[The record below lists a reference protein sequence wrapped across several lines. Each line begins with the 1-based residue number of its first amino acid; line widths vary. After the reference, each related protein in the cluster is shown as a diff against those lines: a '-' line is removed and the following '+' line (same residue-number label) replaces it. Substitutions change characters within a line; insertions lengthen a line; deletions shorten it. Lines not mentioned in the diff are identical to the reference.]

1 MRCDQPQLL
10 KYLGLLMLAPCLGV
24 SGTTVVKGV
33 VIQTVR
39 NSKSPRSKTMISL
52 VQASTA
58 TPESKVSTTELVAS
72 MMHKFSPELINSICS
87 LGVEN
92 RYSAM
97 DNYADFL
104 SGARARMTSSTTD
117 LGVKATRKCIEEW
130 GGDPSQIGLLV
141 AATNT
146 PDQMLPCL
154 ASEVMAR
161 THGLLPRSLATVS
174 MQSQGCSVMLKSV
187 EVAQW
192 YLAANPGKMAV
203 VLMSE
208 AHTPYVAQL
217 VRDEYFGFREIARM
231 RKNDQINDVEFEQ
244 QRTET
249 TLAIQS
255 MLFGDGAVALLLGQ
269 DQAGKPTFGP
279 ISHLTND
286 SPDDVNLLSMVANSS
301 HPGLNGKP
309 QYFMRPAVP
318 QRGAHYAVTTI
329 NDVLHNP
336 QSPVSDLSQVDDC
349 LIHTGSKKIL
359 DGVCSQLHLDT
370 DSTKVHKSYDVLE
383 NFGNLSSASTGFML
397 AGKKEW
403 SGPAMVVGFGVGF
416 TASAGLMSMN

>member
-1 MRCDQPQLL
+1 
-10 KYLGLLMLAPCLGV
+10 
-24 SGTTVVKGV
+24 
-33 VIQTVR
+33 
-39 NSKSPRSKTMISL
+39 MINL

-58 TPESKVSTTELVAS
+58 TPENKISTTDLVAS
-72 MMHKFSPELINSICS
+72 MMHKLSPELINTIWT
-87 LGVEN
+87 LGVDD

-104 SGARARMTSSTTD
+104 NGAPTNATASTTEM
-117 LGVKATRKCIEEW
+117 GVNATRKCIEEW
-130 GGDPSQIGLLV
+130 GGDPSQIGLLI

-154 ASEVMAR
+154 ASEVMGR
-161 THGLLPRSLATVS
+161 THGLLPRSLSTVS

-192 YLAANPGKMAV
+192 YLAANPGKLAV

-208 AHTPYVAQL
+208 AHTPFVAPLLQS
-217 VRDEYFGFREIARM
+217 EYYGFREIARM
-231 RKNDQINDVEFEQ
+231 RKHNQIDDVAFEQ
-244 QRTET
+244 QRIET

-255 MLFGDGAVALLLGQ
+255 MLFGDGAVALLLGT
-269 DQAGKPTFGP
+269 DQPGKPTFGP

-286 SPDDVNLLSMVANSS
+286 NPDDVNLLSMVSS
-301 HPGLNGKP
+301 STHPSLRGKP

-318 QRGAHYAVTTI
+318 ARGAHYAVTTV
-329 NDVLHNP
+329 NNVLDDP
-336 QSPVSDLSQVDDC
+336 LSPVSDLSQVDDC

-359 DGVCSQLHLDT
+359 DGVCSQLHLET
-370 DSTKVHKSYDVLE
+370 DSTKVHSSYKVLQE
-383 NFGNLSSASTGFML
+383 YGNLSSASTGFML

-416 TASAGLMSMN
+416 TASAGLMSVN

>member
-1 MRCDQPQLL
+1 
-10 KYLGLLMLAPCLGV
+10 
-24 SGTTVVKGV
+24 
-33 VIQTVR
+33 
-39 NSKSPRSKTMISL
+39 MISL

-58 TPESKVSTTELVAS
+58 TPENKFSTTELVAS
-72 MMHKFSPELINSICS
+72 MMHKLSPELINTICS

-97 DNYADFL
+97 NNYADFL
-104 SGARARMTSSTTD
+104 GGAPMNATSSTTE
-117 LGVKATRKCIEEW
+117 LGVNATRRCIEEW

-154 ASEVMAR
+154 ASEVMGR
-161 THGLLPRSLATVS
+161 THGLLPRSLSTVS

-192 YLAANPGKMAV
+192 YLAANPGKMAI

-208 AHTPYVAQL
+208 AHTPFVAPL
-217 VRDEYFGFREIARM
+217 VRDEYYGFREISRM
-231 RKNDQINDVEFEQ
+231 RKNDKLTDAQFEQ
-244 QRTET
+244 ERTET

-269 DQAGKPTFGP
+269 DISGKPSFGP

-286 SPDDVNLLSMVANSS
+286 SPEDMNLLTMVSSSS
-301 HPGLNGKP
+301 HPALNGKP

-318 QRGAHYAVTTI
+318 ARGAHYAVQTV

-336 QSPVSDLSQVDDC
+336 DSPVSDMSQVDDC

-370 DSTKVHKSYDVLE
+370 DSTKVEKSYDVLE

-403 SGPAMVVGFGVGF
+403 TGPAMVVGFGVGF
-416 TASAGLMSMN
+416 TASAGLMRMN

>member
-1 MRCDQPQLL
+1 
-10 KYLGLLMLAPCLGV
+10 
-24 SGTTVVKGV
+24 
-33 VIQTVR
+33 
-39 NSKSPRSKTMISL
+39 MIS
-52 VQASTA
+52 ASTA
-58 TPESKVSTTELVAS
+58 TPQSRISTTELVAS
-72 MMHKFSPELINSICS
+72 MMHKLSPELINTICT

-104 SGARARMTSSTTD
+104 SGAPMNATSSTTD
-117 LGVKATRKCIEEW
+117 MGVNATRKCIEEW
-130 GGDPSQIGLLV
+130 GGDPSQIGLLI

-161 THGLLPRSLATVS
+161 THGLLPRSLSTVS

-208 AHTPYVAQL
+208 AHTPFVAPL
-217 VRDEYFGFREIARM
+217 LRDEYYGFREIARM
-231 RKNDQINDVEFEQ
+231 RKHDQIDDVAFEQ
-244 QRTET
+244 QRIET
-249 TLAIQS
+249 TLVIQS
-255 MLFGDGAVALLLGQ
+255 MLFGDGAVALLLGT

-286 SPDDVNLLSMVANSS
+286 DPNDVNLLSMTSNST
-301 HPGLNGKP
+301 HPALYGKP
-309 QYFMRPAVP
+309 QYFMRPQVP
-318 QRGAHYAVTTI
+318 ARGAHYAVTTV
-329 NDVLHNP
+329 NDVLHDP
-336 QSPVSDLSQVDDC
+336 MSPVSDLSQVDDC

-383 NFGNLSSASTGFML
+383 NYGNLSSASTGFML
-397 AGKKEW
+397 ADKKEW
-403 SGPAMVVGFGVGF
+403 AGPAMVVGFGVGF
-416 TASAGLMSMN
+416 TASAGLMSVN

>member
-1 MRCDQPQLL
+1 
-10 KYLGLLMLAPCLGV
+10 
-24 SGTTVVKGV
+24 
-33 VIQTVR
+33 
-39 NSKSPRSKTMISL
+39 MISMIS
-52 VQASTA
+52 ASTA
-58 TPESKVSTTELVAS
+58 TPENRISTTELVAS
-72 MMHKFSPELINSICS
+72 MMHKLSPELINTICT

-104 SGARARMTSSTTD
+104 SGAPMNTTSSTTEM
-117 LGVKATRKCIEEW
+117 GVNATRKCIEEW
-130 GGDPSQIGLLV
+130 GGDPSQIGLLI

-154 ASEVMAR
+154 ASEVMGR
-161 THGLLPRSLATVS
+161 THGLLPRSLSTVS

-192 YLAANPGKMAV
+192 YLAANPGKLAI

-208 AHTPYVAQL
+208 AHTPFVAPLLQN
-217 VRDEYFGFREIARM
+217 EYYGFREIARM
-231 RKNDQINDVEFEQ
+231 RKHDQINDVAFEQ
-244 QRTET
+244 QRIET

-255 MLFGDGAVALLLGQ
+255 MLFGDGAVALLLGT
-269 DQAGKPTFGP
+269 DQPGKPTFGP

-286 SPDDVNLLSMVANSS
+286 DPDDVNLLSMVSS
-301 HPGLNGKP
+301 STHPSLTGKP
-309 QYFMRPAVP
+309 QYFMRPQVP
-318 QRGAHYAVTTI
+318 TRGAHYAVTTV
-329 NDVLHNP
+329 NDVLDNP
-336 QSPVSDLSQVDDC
+336 MSPVSDMSQVDDC
-349 LIHTGSKKIL
+349 LIHTGSKKII

-383 NFGNLSSASTGFML
+383 NYGNLSSASTGFML

-403 SGPAMVVGFGVGF
+403 AGPAMVVGFGVGF
-416 TASAGLMSMN
+416 TASAGLMSVN

>member
-1 MRCDQPQLL
+1 
-10 KYLGLLMLAPCLGV
+10 
-24 SGTTVVKGV
+24 
-33 VIQTVR
+33 
-39 NSKSPRSKTMISL
+39 MISL
-52 VQASTA
+52 VSASTA
-58 TPESKVSTTELVAS
+58 TPQNKVSTTELVAS
-72 MMHKFSPELINSICS
+72 MMHKLSPELINTICS

-97 DNYADFL
+97 NNYADFL
-104 SGARARMTSSTTD
+104 NGAPMSLTSSTTE
-117 LGVKATRKCIEEW
+117 LGVQATRKCIEES
-130 GGDPSQIGLLV
+130 GVDPSQIGLLV

-154 ASEVMAR
+154 ASEVMGR
-161 THGLLPRSLATVS
+161 THGLLPRSMSTVS

-208 AHTPYVAQL
+208 AHTPYVAPL
-217 VRDEYFGFREIARM
+217 LRDEYHGFREIARM
-231 RKNDQINDVEFEQ
+231 RKNDRLTDAAFET

-249 TLAIQS
+249 TLVIQS

-269 DQAGKPTFGP
+269 DIAGKPAFGP

-286 SPDDVNLLSMVANSS
+286 SPEDVNLLTMVSNSS
-301 HPGLNGKP
+301 MLNGKP

-318 QRGAHYAVTTI
+318 TRGAHYAVTTV

-336 QSPVSDLSQVDDC
+336 MSPVSDMSQVDDC

-359 DGVCSQLHLDT
+359 DGVCSQLHLDS

-383 NFGNLSSASTGFML
+383 QYGNLSSASTGFML

-403 SGPAMVVGFGVGF
+403 AGPAMVVGFGVGF
-416 TASAGLMSMN
+416 TASAGLMAVN

>member
-1 MRCDQPQLL
+1 
-10 KYLGLLMLAPCLGV
+10 
-24 SGTTVVKGV
+24 
-33 VIQTVR
+33 
-39 NSKSPRSKTMISL
+39 MISMIS
-52 VQASTA
+52 ASTA
-58 TPESKVSTTELVAS
+58 TPQNRISTTELVAS
-72 MMHKFSPELINSICS
+72 MMHKLSPELINTICT

-97 DNYADFL
+97 ENYADFL
-104 SGARARMTSSTTD
+104 SGAPMNPTSSTTD
-117 LGVKATRKCIEEW
+117 MGVNATRKCIEEW
-130 GGDPSQIGLLV
+130 GGDPSQIGLLI

-154 ASEVMAR
+154 ASEVMGR
-161 THGLLPRSLATVS
+161 THGLLPRSLSTVS

-192 YLAANPGKMAV
+192 YLAANPGKLAV

-208 AHTPYVAQL
+208 AHTPFVAPLLQS
-217 VRDEYFGFREIARM
+217 EYYGFREIARM
-231 RKNDQINDVEFEQ
+231 RKHNQIDDVAFEQ
-244 QRTET
+244 QRIET

-255 MLFGDGAVALLLGQ
+255 MLFGDGAVALLLGT
-269 DQAGKPTFGP
+269 DQPGKPTFGP

-286 SPDDVNLLSMVANSS
+286 NPDDVNLLSMVSS
-301 HPGLNGKP
+301 STHPSLSGKP

-318 QRGAHYAVTTI
+318 ARGAHYAVTTV
-329 NDVLHNP
+329 NDVLDNP
-336 QSPVSDLSQVDDC
+336 MSPVSDLSQVDDC

-370 DSTKVHKSYDVLE
+370 DSSKVHKSYDVLE
-383 NFGNLSSASTGFML
+383 NYGNLSSASTGFML

-403 SGPAMVVGFGVGF
+403 AGPAMVVGFGVGF
-416 TASAGLMSMN
+416 TASAGLMSVN